1 MEKDDVNE
9 TMEKEDGTND
19 GKKEVSKLET
29 LSEINNLLDPADLSS
44 VDNDTLKNI
53 LNLLKEK
60 KKNNSTEEGKE
71 KTKHLLENE
80 EKVSEIFKNNRNTD
94 LTNGS
99 DQETKTDEEVSH
111 CSDWAIDIE
120 KEDRDR
126 MLSGTMLE
134 SELLLHEIPDELHEL
149 LNNLINRKNDLK
161 LMNEKLNEK
170 IIEAKS
176 LVKADE
182 STAKLAEEWI
192 KEFNSLKEKI
202 GNIGMELRKI
212 RRYVNKVE
220 MKKLIGRKLELS
232 KSMDELQEKL
242 NLITEKSIPKM
253 SVKEDLRKLSS
264 VVFDPIKLT
273 SFSTPGIYTFV
284 KEVNKTIEE
293 CGMAQSRTALNKVS
307 QTLKINNF
315 DLVERILHEKTPS
328 TVEDLFKHLFN
339 NYGKPLYVENL
350 LIERLESLGVILPKP
365 TNIIQRDEN
374 LTKALTRDSV
384 LLQYSQSVQY
394 IEKYMGANPQ
404 YNLNTGLQTSR
415 MLNAIL
421 SSFDKDSLYE
431 IMVFLQKENNLS
443 IHKKIMYV
451 QEIHQKQLC
460 NLELLKHDYSCL
472 EIMNHEKETT
482 IRNIKREQTKDD
494 AETQQMEDW
503 DWDDM
508 EDYY

>member
-9 TMEKEDGTND
+9 TMEKEDETND

-29 LSEINNLLDPADLSS
+29 LSEINNLLDPTDLSS

-60 KKNNSTEEGKE
+60 KKNNSKEEGKE

-80 EKVSEIFKNNRNTD
+80 EKVSEIFKNNRITD

-99 DQETKTDEEVSH
+99 DQATKTDEEFSH

-161 LMNEKLNEK
+161 MMNEKLDEK

-253 SVKEDLRKLSS
+253 SVKEDIRKLSS

-273 SFSTPGIYTFV
+273 SFSQPGIYTFV

-307 QTLKINNF
+307 QTLKINNY
-315 DLVERILHEKTPS
+315 DLVEKLLHEKKPFNSGRLIQAFIQQLWKAS
-328 TVEDLFKHLFN
+328 TC
-339 NYGKPLYVENL
+339 G
-350 LIERLESLGVILPKP
+350 ES
-365 TNIIQRDEN
+365 TNRK
-374 LTKALTRDSV
+374 T
-384 LLQYSQSVQY
+384 
-394 IEKYMGANPQ
+394 
-404 YNLNTGLQTSR
+404 
-415 MLNAIL
+415 
-421 SSFDKDSLYE
+421 
-431 IMVFLQKENNLS
+431 
-443 IHKKIMYV
+443 
-451 QEIHQKQLC
+451 
-460 NLELLKHDYSCL
+460 
-472 EIMNHEKETT
+472 
-482 IRNIKREQTKDD
+482 
-494 AETQQMEDW
+494 
-503 DWDDM
+503 
-508 EDYY
+508 